1 MVRALPGEAGSVTL
15 LLEEH
20 RQALSPEPLR
30 RLGLTPREAEVL
42 FWVAQGKSN
51 GEIATI
57 LALRPRT
64 VAKHLEHIYA
74 KLLVENRTA
83 G

>member
-1 MVRALPGEAGSVTL
+1 M
-15 LLEEH
+15 
-20 RQALSPEPLR
+20 
-30 RLGLTPREAEVL
+30 L

-83 G
+83 AAQCALEVLTMG